1 MEINMTSELINT
13 FTPKNELGDNDFR
26 YESDLHN
33 IFDTIRPEVLKGL
46 EEFKQ
51 KTTELEIKYGS
62 LALEFAIKW
71 FDYTDKLSP
80 DDTYNQYNYRAK
92 CLSKQLSEGLKERG
106 FKPSNV
112 TKLIAAAKFQKRL
125 RAGLFKGRKNGVN
138 QRIAKIYEF
147 VLTLPISS
155 QYLLAG
161 MTDQGITKAMRYEK
175 DNKQWDSKT
184 DTFIGKPLTVRALE
198 ELKKQY
204 PINIEENRGRKKNPL
219 SQLERV
225 PDNQEAITIEST
237 EIKEVTQESIAKD
250 IVSLVK
256 QLDTSP
262 EVWKDQEII
271 SILREA
277 KRELMSIAHLALQP
291 TKELTPN

>member
-33 IFDTIRPEVLKGL
+33 IFDSVRPEVLKGL

-125 RAGLFKGRKNGVN
+125 QAGLFKGRKTGVN

-155 QYLLAG
+155 QYLLGG
-161 MTDQGITKAMRYEK
+161 MTDEGITKAMEYE
-175 DNKQWDSKT
+175 D
-184 DTFIGKPLTVRALE
+184 ITVRE
-198 ELKKQY
+198 IEKLKQKY
-204 PINIEENRGRKKNPL
+204 PINTEERRGRRKNPL
-219 SQLERV
+219 TQLERV
-225 PDNQEAITIEST
+225 SDNEEAITIEST
-237 EIKEVTQESIAKD
+237 EVKEVTQESIARD
-250 IVSLVK
+250 IVSLAK
-256 QLDTSP
+256 QINR

-271 SILREA
+271 SILKEA
-277 KRELMSIAHLALQP
+277 QSELWNIAHIAAQP
-291 TKELTPN
+291 TKELTTN

>member
-1 MEINMTSELINT
+1 MTSDLINT
-13 FTPKNELGDNDFR
+13 FTPKNDLGDNDFR
-26 YESDLHN
+26 YETDLHN
-33 IFDTIRPEVLKGL
+33 IFDTVRPEVLKGL

-51 KTTELEIKYGS
+51 KTTELEIRYGS
-62 LALEFAIKW
+62 LALEFAVNW
-71 FDYTDKLSP
+71 FNYTDKLTA
-80 DDTYNQYNYRAK
+80 DETYNQFNYRAK
-92 CLSKQLSEGLKERG
+92 RLRKQLIEGLKERG

-112 TKLIAAAKFQKRL
+112 YKLIAAAEFQKRL
-125 RAGLFKGRKNGVN
+125 QEGLHKGRKYGVN

-147 VLTLPISS
+147 VLTLPISA

-161 MTDQGITKAMRYEK
+161 MTDQGIAKAMRYEE
-175 DNKQWDSKT
+175 DTKQWDSKT
-184 DTFIGKPLTVRALE
+184 DTFIGKPLTYKALE
-198 ELKKQY
+198 QLKKEY
-204 PINIEENRGRKKNPL
+204 PTNKEETRGRKKNPL
-219 SQLERV
+219 SQLHLV

-237 EIKEVTQESIAKD
+237 EVKEVTQESIAKD